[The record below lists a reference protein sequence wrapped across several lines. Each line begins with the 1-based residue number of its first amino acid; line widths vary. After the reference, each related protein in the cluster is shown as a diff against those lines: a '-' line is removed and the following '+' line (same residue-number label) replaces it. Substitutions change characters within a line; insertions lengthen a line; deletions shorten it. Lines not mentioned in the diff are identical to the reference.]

1 MLPWPQPAI
10 TTFVEQKAVER
21 TGKMCCFFCLQL
33 NNSHAKMNS
42 KSKLLC
48 KWAAL
53 LSNTRYLIFVCL
65 HYLLTALYVVIF
77 LDDLLERTRPPNA
90 TANTSQ
96 VLTGHLQQVLLPSEW
111 KIVLLHQVADFGSCS
126 FHDHGWQWIVCD
138 VMCWR
143 LATTQYKATYT
154 FSFHF
159 GLGLKDLNPNNIMTK
174 HVFDFHFER
183 LTGSKSCD
191 KLRDIGRLIPSCITS
206 YSVFWFS
213 FFSI

>member
-1 MLPWPQPAI
+1 
-10 TTFVEQKAVER
+10 
-21 TGKMCCFFCLQL
+21 
-33 NNSHAKMNS
+33 MNS

-143 LATTQYKATYT
+143 LATTQYKAIYT